1 MKMGFFKPKIE
12 KMRTRQDVEGLLK
25 ALNHKDEGVRTDA
38 AKALGDIED
47 VKAVEVLIQALKDEV
62 DSVRYE
68 AAVALERLGW
78 KPGDDTEKARYLIAK
93 REWGDLA
100 GLGGPAVESLIQ
112 ALKDEDRDVRTGAAE
127 ALRKIG
133 EPAVDPLIKAL
144 KDENSDVREVAAE
157 CLGEIGDARAVE
169 PLIQALKHK
178 DAASSVSTV
187 EEDGALVPADGPR
200 KGLSLIGERAVEPL
214 IQALKDENPS
224 LRYGAAIVLGAIR
237 DARAVEPLFQILKD
251 EDENAVWNAN
261 WALKSIG
268 EPAMEPLLK
277 DEDWHVRQAAAFA
290 LGVTEDARAVEPLTQ
305 ALKDEEFRV
314 RHAAASALEIVGD
327 ARAVEPL
334 TQALK
339 DENSYVRE
347 AAKAAL
353 EKIKAEKS

>member
-1 MKMGFFKPKIE
+1 MGFFKPNIE

-25 ALNHKDEGVRTDA
+25 ALNHKDEGVRADA

-47 VKAVEVLIQALKDEV
+47 VKAVEALIQALKDEV

-100 GLGGPAVESLIQ
+100 GLGGSAVESLIQ
-112 ALKDEDRDVRTGAAE
+112 VLKDEDRDVRTGAAE

-144 KDENSDVREVAAE
+144 KDENSDALVREVAAE

-178 DAASSVSTV
+178 DAASAVFV
-187 EEDGALVPADGPR
+187 IKEDGALVPSGGSA
-200 KGLSLIGERAVEPL
+200 KGLSLIGEPAVEPL

-224 LRYGAAIVLGAIR
+224 LRASAALALGVTR
-237 DARAVEPLFQILKD
+237 DARAVEPLIQALKD
-251 EDENAVWNAN
+251 EDENVLWNAN
-261 WALKSIG
+261 MALRSIG
-268 EPAMEPLLK
+268 EPAMETLIK
-277 DEDWHVRQAAAFA
+277 DEDWHVRQAAALA
-290 LGVTEDARAVEPLTQ
+290 LGVTGDARAVEPLTQ

-314 RHAAASALEIVGD
+314 RVAAASTLGIIGD
-327 ARAVEPL
+327 TRAVEPL

-339 DENSYVRE
+339 DKNEDVRE
-347 AAKAAL
+347 AAKEAL
-353 EKIKAEKS
+353 EKLKAKEG